1 MIKRD
6 KIIIIKNFLNSLV
19 NEFRRI
25 SIFNHKVYICS
36 KPGKFSGPINDF
48 TQRQLTGLV

>member
-19 NEFRRI
+19 NIFESI
-25 SIFNHKVYICS
+25 SIFNHKIYICN
-36 KPGKFSGPINDF
+36 KPAKLSRRN
-48 TQRQLTGLV
+48 